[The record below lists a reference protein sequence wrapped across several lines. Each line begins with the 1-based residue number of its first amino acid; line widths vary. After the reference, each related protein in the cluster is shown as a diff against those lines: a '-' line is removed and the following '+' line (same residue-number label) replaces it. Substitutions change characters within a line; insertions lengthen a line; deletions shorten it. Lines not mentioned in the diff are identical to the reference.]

1 MRLLFLRH
9 AVAFSREEW
18 HGTEADR
25 PLTEE
30 GREEMRL
37 VALGLVALNLK
48 VDLLL
53 TSPFAR
59 ADQTA
64 QIAAEALKLPVV
76 EADDLAPGAALG
88 RLTQLLEA
96 HDAAR
101 RVMLVG
107 HEPDFS
113 TMVGELIAAPHP
125 ARLTLK
131 KAGCCRVDVP
141 TRALHKIEHKA
152 DKADRANGAH
162 GLAGGGTL
170 EWLLTPRQLIRVGGN
185 QPLAKGTP
193 EYEEQHS

>member
-1 MRLLFLRH
+1 MRLYFLRH

-18 HGTEADR
+18 TGAEADR
-25 PLTEE
+25 PLTEV

-37 VALGLVALNLK
+37 VALGLVALDLK

-64 QIAAEALKLPVV
+64 HIAAEALKLAVV
-76 EADDLAPGAALG
+76 EANELTPGAMLSG
-88 RLTQLLEA
+88 LVRLLEA

-113 TMVGELIAAPHP
+113 SMAGELIAAAHP
-125 ARLTLK
+125 AYLTLK

-141 TRALHKIEHKA
+141 TRVLHKAEHRAEKS
-152 DKADRANGAH
+152 DRADGGH
-162 GLAGGGTL
+162 GLAGSGL
-170 EWLLTPRQLIRVGGN
+170 LVWLLTPRQLICIGGN
-185 QPLAKGTP
+185 QPPAKKTP
-193 EYEEQHS
+193 QYEEQHT